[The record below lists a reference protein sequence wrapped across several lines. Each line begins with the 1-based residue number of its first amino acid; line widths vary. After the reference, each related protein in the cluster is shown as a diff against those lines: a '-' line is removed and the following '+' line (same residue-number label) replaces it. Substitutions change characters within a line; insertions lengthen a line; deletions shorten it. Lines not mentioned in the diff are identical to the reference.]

1 MVVVP
6 AQKLR
11 ILSWNILH
19 GEQIPPI
26 GKLSAEQWKSNLIT
40 SSTEISQNLKPDF
53 IGLQEVD
60 LNQGRS
66 ANLNQTKLIAETMG
80 LKYWAFIPT
89 LIGTPG
95 EKWIKV
101 DQKNPPVISNNFST
115 QTSNQGASSES
126 SSTEDSSTE
135 SSSIGA
141 TINSM
146 PASYGVGFATNQLIK
161 KIHYKYLGRSMVG
174 MPLLIP
180 NDGKSGA
187 QFIYVQDEP
196 RVALIAELENGLTI
210 TTTHLSFAPGVN
222 IYQLGKL
229 TKFLKTIPGKHILT
243 GDFNLPGD
251 LPSKLSSITGGWSSL
266 IKQSTYPSWKPK
278 IQFDYLLAQSDSG
291 FTAKQLPQLK
301 PIISDHI
308 PIGAEVIFN

>member
-19 GEQIPPI
+19 GEQIPPV
-26 GKLSAEQWKSNLIT
+26 GKLSIEQWKNNLIT

-60 LNQGRS
+60 LNQSRS
-66 ANLNQTKLIAETMG
+66 ANLNQTKLIAGTMG

-101 DQKNPPVISNNFST
+101 DEKNPPIISSNLST
-115 QTSNQGASSES
+115 HSLSEGRSNSAP
-126 SSTEDSSTE
+126 T
-135 SSSIGA
+135 
-141 TINSM
+141 
-146 PASYGVGFATNQLIK
+146 SYGVGFATNQPIK

-180 NDGKSGA
+180 KEGKSGA
-187 QFIYVQDEP
+187 KFIYVQDEP

-229 TKFLKTIPGKHILT
+229 TNFLKTIPGKHILT
-243 GDFNLPGD
+243 GDLNLPGD
-251 LPSKLSSITGGWSSL
+251 LPSKLSSVTGGWSSL

-278 IQFDYLLAQSDSG
+278 IQFDYLLAKSESG

-308 PIGAEVIFN
+308 PIGAEISFN